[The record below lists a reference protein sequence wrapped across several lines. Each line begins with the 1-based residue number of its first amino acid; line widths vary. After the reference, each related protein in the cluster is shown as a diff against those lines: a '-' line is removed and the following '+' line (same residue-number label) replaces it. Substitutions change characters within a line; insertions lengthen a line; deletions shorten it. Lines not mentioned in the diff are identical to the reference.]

1 VTLPDGGARPVAPG
15 RPAASSSA
23 LPRVVA
29 TDLDGTLLRSDGT
42 VSDRTRTALE
52 GAWAAGISTVFVT
65 ARPPRWLDDLV
76 DHVGDHG
83 IAICGNGA
91 FVYDVAE
98 QQVIE
103 SRGFSTAD
111 LLTLA
116 GDLRQEIP
124 GIRFA
129 VERADGMG
137 SEDDYVYRE
146 ETAGTTR
153 GPLEE
158 LAATTVGKLLA
169 RSDEMSSED
178 FLRAVAGVVGDRANL
193 GFSGAIGLAELTA
206 PGVTKAAGLSIWCSE
221 QGIGPDQVVACGDMP
236 NDLPM
241 LEWAGHAVAVANA
254 HPDVLAVAHEV
265 VASNDDDGVADVLE
279 HLSKVR

>member
-1 VTLPDGGARPVAPG
+1 M
-15 RPAASSSA
+15 
-23 LPRVVA
+23 A

-221 QGIGPDQVVACGDMP
+221 QGIGP
-236 NDLPM
+236 
-241 LEWAGHAVAVANA
+241 
-254 HPDVLAVAHEV
+254 
-265 VASNDDDGVADVLE
+265 
-279 HLSKVR
+279 